1 MKSKRPYLLLLAMA
15 IIYNLWLWKANPE
28 EKSSLPVQKKELQ
41 KSQSQTI
48 KQ

>member
-28 EKSSLPVQKKELQ
+28 EKSGIPVQKKEVQ
-41 KSQSQTI
+41 KSQFQTI
-48 KQ
+48 KK